1 MRMTEKEAVAKF
13 LACVR
18 NNDLAGAVEAL
29 KLVSTECINHQ
40 DDDDY
45 DMLIQAVVNE
55 DPCEVEALLIDNRCD
70 LTHREN
76 LCGMTAR
83 EFAMDYPDDSRIK
96 QLFLNLDKN

>member
-1 MRMTEKEAVAKF
+1 MNEQDACKKF
-13 LACVR
+13 YECA
-18 NNDLAGAVEAL
+18 NSNDLEGCLAAL
-29 KLVSTECINHQ
+29 KDISVERLNRQ

-70 LTHREN
+70 LNHREN

-96 QLFLNLDKN
+96 QLFLNLEKN